1 MTGQLNTNLMN
12 SNSEEIQEE
21 LDTLSNRLDGVE
33 STTSANT
40 DKINEVGNRVDN
52 LANCVST
59 DSLNATN
66 VAACNIQGSSATI
79 TDINANNI
87 TACNKIKAAIIEADN
102 ITGNING
109 DISANRINVCSA
121 HTINVNATGKITA
134 ADAKITTINAATAK
148 ICQSL
153 TAGTLTTD
161 HICNTGD
168 ATIAGCLNVKGIC
181 LTNGSNLYGN
191 AVDVFSVWS
200 RGIICGL
207 CHANIDGN
215 LTVKGTINGN
225 CICGKNITSN
235 RATIASGTI
244 DNLTVNCALT
254 VAEGITLTNVLGD
267 TTLTKV
273 TTDCLL
279 VNGDTE
285 LNGAVKAG
293 SITIGDGS
301 ITAGEVCIGAKGIVI
316 DKDKN
321 ATLADVTA
329 NTVTTDAA
337 TISGKVTAS
346 CTESTDIVATN
357 TFTENF
363 YPVNITIDKNVGDL
377 HYSRQLD
384 TDAVGAVLV
393 DCKTITPKEVTH
405 SVFPKNGYIESEIS
419 AKETTYAK
427 NKALEYSKRGNGL
440 SVSSKVYRPDV
451 CHSNYKTAV
460 KFITGCSDPG
470 ITGCCGKGFTVENNG
485 ENGLSVSYFYDNCH
499 CPFIDYNFCD
509 TNKNTSTVI
518 SSCNLDVTSKNIN
531 VKNISTCSVSDD
543 NKVLKVDNCGNVYSG
558 KITSS
563 LIGNDCKCYNDCTLR
578 FSCIYQYPSNNCY
591 YCINC
596 ETDGSYR
603 RACQEMSCCAA
614 KQCIIYCCYCTANP
628 YNNEGRCYCT
638 HTDTFTDYTEK
649 RKWCCDWNRNTN
661 EQFECIIDETETR
674 NLGCPITNCVMFKK
688 CCCNGNDPSKNT
700 CVCYWDYTYNGLGGR
715 YDSCGDYRGPQPS
728 YFCRYTDGHPELG
741 WRFSICDSNLYIA
754 NPQDGY
760 KDILR
765 VQDGKIYTK
774 CGEFK
779 SGGYFEDATFSNN
792 CISGSRNV
800 VNDTITNCV
809 IKSVS
814 SDVNCYSF
822 ETSTP
827 NNICFGFGTNNCL
840 TDSSPIPENNYNKSY
855 FVYTPNT
862 NTSVSCCCCYGPIL
876 CTEWSQQ
883 FRTICPLYKSNSCYN
898 IVTNEYCYNYQQIS
912 PDSGNVICSCNI
924 YKSNNC
930 NSCYRSGS
938 DKNSTRET
946 CSSYCIIERPTDCC
960 CVGTYYW
967 CEANY
972 CICCCHNVTT
982 LNYDYYCERND
993 ELYCTKKCFTN
1004 DAESKQCYTN
1014 SILTCCLSITPPYM
1028 CLTRNQYDSV
1038 VDGDGTEICLGNYRT
1053 ISCDF
1058 VYNYSCSC
1066 GTLCGCSYEYDSGSY
1081 ETCYSCYPQY
1091 DCTSQ
1096 YTRYFNG
1103 DCLCGCKYNE
1113 TTCQYE
1119 AFDVRTCININ
1130 DKSIDKNVMIN
1141 NCQISLKEK
1150 VTTNQIA
1157 NLPITNTLVP
1167 LAGKVNGNG
1176 FAFFCKGADGT
1187 KFYDGAFATVD
1198 AGTATDVT
1206 YLVTTGV

>member
-1 MTGQLNTNLMN
+1 MTGQLNTNLLN

-40 DKINEVGNRVDN
+40 DKINEVDNKVDN

-87 TACNKIKAAIIEADN
+87 TVCNKIKAAIIEADN
-102 ITGNING
+102 IAGNING

-134 ADAKITTINAATAK
+134 ADAKITTLNATRAK

-153 TAGTLTTD
+153 TADTLTTNC
-161 HICNTGD
+161 ICNTGD

-191 AVDVFSVWS
+191 GVDVWGVWS
-200 RGIICGL
+200 RGVICGL

-235 RATIASGTI
+235 KATIASGTV
-244 DNLTVNCALT
+244 DNLTVNCTLT

-293 SITIGDGS
+293 SIAIGDGS

-337 TISGKVTAS
+337 TISGKVTAA

-357 TFTENF
+357 AFAQNF
-363 YPVNITIDKNVGDL
+363 YPVNITIDRDVGDL

-384 TDAVGAVLV
+384 TDAVGGVLV
-393 DCKTITPKEVTH
+393 DCKTITPKEGATGIITKYKDTEANTINPDSIEYVNE
-405 SVFPKNGYIESEIS
+405 KNGIKVVSCSTTDKTTNEITFDTGTTTYGITANEKGLSFKANEDDTALQISKDGDLRIYPKQTIGNSDDPFIGYSKTDGSLYCKYVNILGDACQRSSSGNNYSCKIKEENTWNCCLVTTCYKCTPTACTVGNTTETQTNFSDYLRNYDCITSNYYCFGYQNDKSIEGCTKMVSCRGQDINSFDIS
-419 AKETTYAK
+419 LSCCDCTTLAGDTTIYNSCYFETTVYDGSKISCQYIRK
-427 NKALEYSKRGNGL
+427 NSECPVYSTIKTLGCKSQVLPTSVERHLSNG
-440 SVSSKVYRPDV
+440 SSKV
-451 CHSNYKTAV
+451 
-460 KFITGCSDPG
+460 
-470 ITGCCGKGFTVENNG
+470 
-485 ENGLSVSYFYDNCH
+485 
-499 CPFIDYNFCD
+499 
-509 TNKNTSTVI
+509 
-518 SSCNLDVTSKNIN
+518 CNELAW
-531 VKNISTCSVSDD
+531 
-543 NKVLKVDNCGNVYSG
+543 KV
-558 KITSS
+558 
-563 LIGNDCKCYNDCTLR
+563 
-578 FSCIYQYPSNNCY
+578 
-591 YCINC
+591 CIN
-596 ETDGSYR
+596 
-603 RACQEMSCCAA
+603 
-614 KQCIIYCCYCTANP
+614 
-628 YNNEGRCYCT
+628 
-638 HTDTFTDYTEK
+638 
-649 RKWCCDWNRNTN
+649 
-661 EQFECIIDETETR
+661 
-674 NLGCPITNCVMFKK
+674 
-688 CCCNGNDPSKNT
+688 
-700 CVCYWDYTYNGLGGR
+700 
-715 YDSCGDYRGPQPS
+715 
-728 YFCRYTDGHPELG
+728 
-741 WRFSICDSNLYIA
+741 DSNLYIT
-754 NPQDGY
+754 NPQRTTSAGCIE
-760 KDILR
+760 DILR
-765 VQDGKIYTK
+765 VEDGKIYTK
-774 CGEFK
+774 CGEFVAGGG
-779 SGGYFEDATFSNN
+779 SGGYFEDATFSND
-792 CISGSRNV
+792 CIRGTRSV
-800 VNDTITNCV
+800 VNDTITTCV

-814 SDVNCYSF
+814 RDVDCYSF

-827 NNICFGFGTNNCL
+827 NSICFGFGTNKCL

-855 FVYTPNT
+855 FIYTPNP

-883 FRTICPLYKSNSCYN
+883 FIPICPLYKSNSCYN
-898 IVTNEYCYNYQQIS
+898 IVTNEYYYNYQQIS
-912 PDSGNVICSCNI
+912 PTSGNVIRSCDI
-924 YKSNNC
+924 YKSDKCNTCSTLSSVTTSDNNC
-930 NSCYRSGS
+930 CRYSCFYETPITSG
-938 DKNSTRET
+938 
-946 CSSYCIIERPTDCC
+946 CC
-960 CVGTYYW
+960 YTYYW
-967 CEANY
+967 CQS
-972 CICCCHNVTT
+972 
-982 LNYDYYCERND
+982 D
-993 ELYCTKKCFTN
+993 YCTCCYCDTLCNNYGNCLQCDITCRCTYKCFTN
-1004 DAESKQCYTN
+1004 SSCD
-1014 SILTCCLSITPPYM
+1014 LTCYRHYNMECYSSVCPAFVCTI
-1028 CLTRNQYDSV
+1028 CNQYDEPV
-1038 VDGDGTEICLGNYRT
+1038 EGNETEICLGNYC
-1053 ISCDF
+1053 SYGCNF

-1081 ETCYSCYPQY
+1081 ETCYAYCPRC

-1103 DCLCGCKYNE
+1103 DCLCGCKYN
-1113 TTCQYE
+1113 TSTCQYDC
-1119 AFDVRTCININ
+1119 FCTCSCVNISDSSIYKYLCINN
-1130 DKSIDKNVMIN
+1130 SY
-1141 NCQISLKEK
+1141 ISLKEK
-1150 VTTNQIA
+1150 ITTNTIA

-1167 LAGKVNGNG
+1167 LAGKVNGKG
-1176 FAFFCKGADGT
+1176 FAFFCKGSDGT
-1187 KFYDGAFATVD
+1187 KFYDSAFATVD
-1198 AGTATDVT
+1198 AGSATNVT

>member
-1 MTGQLNTNLMN
+1 MTGQLNTNLLN

-21 LDTLSNRLDGVE
+21 IDTLSNRLDGVE

-40 DKINEVGNRVDN
+40 DKINEVGNKVDN

-66 VAACNIQGSSATI
+66 VAACNINGSSATI

-87 TACNKIKAAIIEADN
+87 TVCNKIKAANIEADN
-102 ITGNING
+102 IIGNING

-121 HTINVNATGKITA
+121 NTINVNATGKITA
-134 ADAKITTINAATAK
+134 ADAKITTLNAASAK

-153 TAGTLTTD
+153 TADTLTTNC
-161 HICNTGD
+161 ICNTGD

-181 LTNGSNLYGN
+181 LTNGTNLYGN
-191 AVDVFSVWS
+191 GVDVFSVWS

-235 RATIASGTI
+235 KATIASGTV
-244 DNLTVNCALT
+244 DNLTVNCTLT

-293 SITIGDGS
+293 SIAIGDGS

-321 ATLADVTA
+321 GDFNNISVNNMNANSIGVPGKITADCIELLDSVVSKNA
-329 NTVTTDAA
+329 FA
-337 TISGKVTAS
+337 K
-346 CTESTDIVATN
+346 
-357 TFTENF
+357 NF
-363 YPVNITIDKNVGDL
+363 YPENITIDKNVGDL

-384 TDAVGAVLV
+384 TDAVGGVLV
-393 DCKTITPKEVTH
+393 DCKTILPKEVTH
-405 SVFPKNGYIESEIS
+405 SLFPKNGYIETETS

-451 CHSNYKTAV
+451 CHSNYKTSV

-485 ENGLSVSYFYDNCH
+485 GNGLSVSYFYDNCH

-518 SSCNLDVTSKNIN
+518 GSCNLDVTSKNIN

-578 FSCIYQYPSNNCY
+578 FSCLYQYPSNSCY

-596 ETDGSYR
+596 ETAGSYR

-614 KQCIIYCCYCTANP
+614 QQCIIYCCYCQDNP

-700 CVCYWDYTYNGLGGR
+700 CVLYWDYTYNGLGGR
-715 YDSCGDYRGPQPS
+715 YNSTYPDVSPKPS
-728 YFCRYTDGHPELG
+728 YFCRYADGHPELG
-741 WRFSICDSNLYIA
+741 WCFSICDNNLKIV
-754 NPQDGY
+754 NPQDSY

-765 VQDGKIYTK
+765 VEDGKIYTK

-779 SGGYFEDATFSNN
+779 AGGGVFDNSTATICDNFATYNLGHSVCTCERTVKISTSITCAAENCCPITFSYGYDGHNPYIEATTDYDSTLIDLSRASIRYSN
-792 CISGSRNV
+792 SNGDVVANVPTLYCKRCQEGECTACIECNTLDKVCSYDGCCGFIVKEGVAFDIPEWKEWRDLCGEPVEIGCYYSRNGNETKCLV
-800 VNDTITNCV
+800 YCV
-809 IKSVS
+809 PFIGNKYSYIDDYECDYI
-814 SDVNCYSF
+814 SDCACYDVPHYIFNASYNF
-822 ETSTP
+822 SDYKYCDWT
-827 NNICFGFGTNNCL
+827 
-840 TDSSPIPENNYNKSY
+840 ENKL
-855 FVYTPNT
+855 
-862 NTSVSCCCCYGPIL
+862 I
-876 CTEWSQQ
+876 
-883 FRTICPLYKSNSCYN
+883 
-898 IVTNEYCYNYQQIS
+898 
-912 PDSGNVICSCNI
+912 
-924 YKSNNC
+924 
-930 NSCYRSGS
+930 
-938 DKNSTRET
+938 ET
-946 CSSYCIIERPTDCC
+946 C
-960 CVGTYYW
+960 TYTSKPVVLKYSKQQVDVCW
-967 CEANY
+967 EC
-972 CICCCHNVTT
+972 
-982 LNYDYYCERND
+982 YYC
-993 ELYCTKKCFTN
+993 
-1004 DAESKQCYTN
+1004 
-1014 SILTCCLSITPPYM
+1014 P
-1028 CLTRNQYDSV
+1028 
-1038 VDGDGTEICLGNYRT
+1038 
-1053 ISCDF
+1053 
-1058 VYNYSCSC
+1058 SC
-1066 GTLCGCSYEYDSGSY
+1066 GTDQWQPKAYRCPQTDTCFYPVENGYRIDTTSSGCYQS
-1081 ETCYSCYPQY
+1081 
-1091 DCTSQ
+1091 
-1096 YTRYFNG
+1096 
-1103 DCLCGCKYNE
+1103 
-1113 TTCQYE
+1113 
-1119 AFDVRTCININ
+1119 
-1130 DKSIDKNVMIN
+1130 
-1141 NCQISLKEK
+1141 K
-1150 VTTNQIA
+1150 VTTNTIA

-1167 LAGKVNGNG
+1167 LAGKVNGKG
-1176 FAFFCKGADGT
+1176 FAFFCKGSDGT
-1187 KFYDGAFATVD
+1187 KFYDGSFAVVD
-1198 AGTATDVT
+1198 AGTATDIK

>member
-1 MTGQLNTNLMN
+1 MTGQLNTNLLN

-33 STTSANT
+33 SATSANT

-66 VAACNIQGSSATI
+66 VAACNINGSSATI

-87 TACNKIKAAIIEADN
+87 TVCNKIKADNIEADN
-102 ITGNING
+102 ITG
-109 DISANRINVCSA
+109 
-121 HTINVNATGKITA
+121 
-134 ADAKITTINAATAK
+134 
-148 ICQSL
+148 
-153 TAGTLTTD
+153 
-161 HICNTGD
+161 
-168 ATIAGCLNVKGIC
+168 
-181 LTNGSNLYGN
+181 
-191 AVDVFSVWS
+191 
-200 RGIICGL
+200 
-207 CHANIDGN
+207 
-215 LTVKGTINGN
+215 TINGN
-225 CICGKNITSN
+225 VSANTIDAATANIATANVTEKIISASAEITDVNATNANITNGNISALCTDGIT
-235 RATIASGTI
+235 ATGTI
-244 DNLTVNCALT
+244 TSQSVCVKGDINVDGCIIGPKKITTPINGSVQSGIISGCNVFGAYVQAKDCLRSPEIYGNVVNMSQAYFKNASISNLCVRCSLELAG
-254 VAEGITLTNVLGD
+254 GITLPNTLGD

-279 VNGDTE
+279 VNGDTK
-285 LNGAVKAG
+285 LNGAVNAG

-337 TISGKVTAS
+337 TISGKVTS
-346 CTESTDIVATN
+346 GCIESTDVVATN
-357 TFTENF
+357 AFAQNF
-363 YPVNITIDKNVGDL
+363 YPENITIDKNVGDL

-384 TDAVGAVLV
+384 TDAVGGVLV
-393 DCKTITPKEVTH
+393 DCKTILPKEVTH
-405 SVFPKNGYIESEIS
+405 SLFPKNGYIETETS

-427 NKALEYSKRGNGL
+427 NKALEYSRRGNGL

-578 FSCIYQYPSNNCY
+578 FSCIYQYPSNSCY
-591 YCINC
+591 YCINN
-596 ETDGSYR
+596 ETAGSYR
-603 RACQEMSCCAA
+603 RVCQEITCCAA
-614 KQCIIYCCYCTANP
+614 QQCIIYCCYCTDNP

-715 YDSCGDYRGPQPS
+715 YNSTYPDVSPKPS

-741 WRFSICDSNLYIA
+741 WCFSIGNNNLCIV
-754 NPQDGY
+754 NPQNDY

-765 VQDGKIYTK
+765 VEDGKIYTK

-779 SGGYFEDATFSNN
+779 AGGGVFDNSTATICSDYATYNLARTSYVCERMAFINTTITCAAENCKPITFSYGYNSFDPFIDVTAEYYN
-792 CISGSRNV
+792 THIDLKRAAICFISDDMCYMNCPTYWEQLCNCNGQQIRITCDSVCKCYTEDNCATGSRLAKTGVLSDLPDWIDWCDLCGKPVEIGCYCSELGNESKCLVYCVPVIGTKSSNLDYCDCIS
-800 VNDTITNCV
+800 DCACY
-809 IKSVS
+809 
-814 SDVNCYSF
+814 DVPRYIFNASYDFSNYKDC
-822 ETSTP
+822 TWT
-827 NNICFGFGTNNCL
+827 
-840 TDSSPIPENNYNKSY
+840 ENKL
-855 FVYTPNT
+855 
-862 NTSVSCCCCYGPIL
+862 I
-876 CTEWSQQ
+876 
-883 FRTICPLYKSNSCYN
+883 
-898 IVTNEYCYNYQQIS
+898 
-912 PDSGNVICSCNI
+912 
-924 YKSNNC
+924 
-930 NSCYRSGS
+930 
-938 DKNSTRET
+938 ET
-946 CSSYCIIERPTDCC
+946 C
-960 CVGTYYW
+960 TYTSCPVVLKYSKQRVKVCW
-967 CEANY
+967 EC
-972 CICCCHNVTT
+972 
-982 LNYDYYCERND
+982 YYC
-993 ELYCTKKCFTN
+993 
-1004 DAESKQCYTN
+1004 
-1014 SILTCCLSITPPYM
+1014 P
-1028 CLTRNQYDSV
+1028 
-1038 VDGDGTEICLGNYRT
+1038 
-1053 ISCDF
+1053 
-1058 VYNYSCSC
+1058 SC
-1066 GTLCGCSYEYDSGSY
+1066 GTDQWQPIAYRCPQTDTCFYPVENGYRIDTTSSGCYQS
-1081 ETCYSCYPQY
+1081 
-1091 DCTSQ
+1091 
-1096 YTRYFNG
+1096 
-1103 DCLCGCKYNE
+1103 
-1113 TTCQYE
+1113 
-1119 AFDVRTCININ
+1119 
-1130 DKSIDKNVMIN
+1130 
-1141 NCQISLKEK
+1141 K
-1150 VTTNQIA
+1150 VTTNTIA

-1167 LAGKVNGNG
+1167 LAGKVNGKG

-1187 KFYDGAFATVD
+1187 KFYDGAFTVVD